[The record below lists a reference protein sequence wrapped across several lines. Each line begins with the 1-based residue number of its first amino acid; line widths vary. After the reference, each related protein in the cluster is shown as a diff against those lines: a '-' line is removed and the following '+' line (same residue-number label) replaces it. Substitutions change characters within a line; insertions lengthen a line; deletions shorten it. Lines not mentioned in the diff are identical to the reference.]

1 MLLVRNIRLPLTC
14 PDPDAEA
21 AAKALAI
28 LRVPAR
34 RAAHCGVAKLSV
46 DARHGTP
53 VLVYTIAVTLK
64 DEGEESALAGASP
77 CVCFTQPA
85 RFSFSVGDTAL
96 KTRPVV
102 VGLGPAGLFAAL
114 LLACVLLCACSA
126 CKKESPPAPEPAQ
139 SEPASAVSWD
149 DLTFDRTLPLQY
161 ATQFS
166 VSYAG
171 EDYTRLTIGDDQT
184 FLVVAGDAPV
194 PDGVPADVTVLTRPL
209 SHIYLVA
216 TAAMDYFR
224 QLDAIDAIALSGQ
237 KEADWYID
245 EAKAAMQAGTMVY
258 AGKYSAPDYETILA
272 AGCDLAIE
280 NTMIYHTPE
289 VIEQLV
295 RIGVPVLIERS
306 SYEPEPLGRMEWLK
320 LYAALLGREDAACAY
335 YDDLIAALAPVL
347 DQEPTGQTVAFFY
360 ITTSGAVNVRKS
372 GDYIAKA
379 IRMAGGEYVSFDESG
394 EENALST
401 MTIQMESFY
410 DTALDADVLIYN
422 STIDGGIT
430 SIDELLAKSP
440 LFADFKAVQTG
451 NVWCITKNFY
461 QESLALG
468 DMILDV
474 HAVLN
479 DKDAGDL
486 RFLRK
491 LS

>member
-1 MLLVRNIRLPLTC
+1 MKKLFIALL
-14 PDPDAEA
+14 
-21 AAKALAI
+21 
-28 LRVPAR
+28 
-34 RAAHCGVAKLSV
+34 
-46 DARHGTP
+46 
-53 VLVYTIAVTLK
+53 
-64 DEGEESALAGASP
+64 
-77 CVCFTQPA
+77 
-85 RFSFSVGDTAL
+85 
-96 KTRPVV
+96 
-102 VGLGPAGLFAAL
+102 AAL
-114 LLACVLLCACSA
+114 LLAFAACAA
-126 CKKESPPAPEPAQ
+126 PQQETAAPEPAQ
-139 SEPASAVSWD
+139 SEPASALSWD

-280 NTMIYHTPE
+280 NTMIYNTPE
-289 VIEQLV
+289 VIV
-295 RIGVPVLIERS
+295 
-306 SYEPEPLGRMEWLK
+306 K

-410 DTALDADVLIYN
+410 DTALDSDVLIYN

-479 DKDAGDL
+479 NPDAADL
-486 RFLRK
+486 RFLKK